1 MAEKNTQKGIKEFEK
16 KSEKDLMKM
25 LSEKRE
31 EQRQLRF
38 GTAGSA
44 TRDVRAV
51 RTNRREVARILTE
64 LNARNKKLAREAE
77 EVQGS

>member
-1 MAEKNTQKGIKEFEK
+1 MAEHKAQKGIKEFEK
-16 KSEKDLMKM
+16 KSEKDLVKM

-64 LNARNKKLAREAE
+64 LNARHKRLAEAQE
-77 EVQGS
+77 AQGS